1 MGLAAAALA
10 AVVAAASAI
19 NLDSVYVVQ
28 SASNSNLH
36 LRHCNYQ
43 LYAFDG
49 FSTPSADFNWTITA
63 GVHCE
68 PA

>member
-1 MGLAAAALA
+1 MAATL
-10 AVVAAASAI
+10 VVVTRTATAI
-19 NLDSVYVVQ
+19 DVGSMYVVQ

>member
-36 LRHCNYQ
+36 LRHCNYP

-49 FSTPSADFNWTITA
+49 FSIPSADFNWTITA